1 MFVDI
6 GNGRLRCVAT
16 GHKVVAYEESYA
28 RKKRYRLGLIDHMPF
43 SRASGKR
50 TGSSGK
56 TKKTR
61 GGKEDTDSDE
71 ADFWMLK
78 SSSGS
83 ESEHEGDEENCKGSH
98 CDAKVSEELSER
110 TKRMSIEIGP
120 SSFASRKKKIRN
132 DESC

>member
-1 MFVDI
+1 MQSP
-6 GNGRLRCVAT
+6 LETQQPERCCRPTTSIVIAE
-16 GHKVVAYEESYA
+16 H
-28 RKKRYRLGLIDHMPF
+28 GLCDKT
-43 SRASGKR
+43 ASGKR

-98 CDAKVSEELSER
+98 CDAKVSDELSER
-110 TKRMSIEIGP
+110 TKRMSIEI
-120 SSFASRKKKIRN
+120 RTK
-132 DESC
+132 